1 MHLWALKKM
10 VGTEAGKELAKSPHD
25 LPQVRTSRFPLT
37 AFNTLMVAGVDPE
50 TFFCRIQGKKFKISN
65 RQFLLFGTTQ
75 KWANEVAK
83 MERL

>member
-1 MHLWALKKM
+1 MKKM
-10 VGTEAGKELAKSPHD
+10 VGREAGKELAKSPHD

-50 TFFCRIQGKKFKISN
+50 PFFFFCRIQGKKSKNSN
-65 RQFLLFGTTQ
+65 RQFLLFETIQ